1 VTPDGVDPDGRGARS
16 AKIFEMHRSQSAFVG
31 FVVAAGL
38 LIGCGGDG
46 DSDEAGSVPETVA
59 STVSPV
65 ETADT
70 TETTTEATEPRVT
83 TEGALAAG
91 DSDAPSTDAPATDA
105 GECLV
110 GDWVVTEEQM
120 DAFYAGL
127 MGTLEAPL
135 TIDTVGSAP
144 LSFAA
149 DGTYEWAPGFTLTVE
164 VAGASGTGE
173 VGGTITG
180 NWTATDGVVTTS
192 SDLNALV
199 VSITVNG
206 VVFDGADLANGLLN
220 STPING
226 VTYSCDGPAPVL
238 DFKTADP
245 SVTVPVTLTPA

>member
-1 VTPDGVDPDGRGARS
+1 MSPDGCGAAS
-16 AKIFEMHRSQSAFVG
+16 AKIYRMPSSHRAFVG
-31 FVVAAGL
+31 IVIAVGL
-38 LIGCGGDG
+38 LVGCGGDS
-46 DSDEAGSVPETVA
+46 DSDEAGSVPDTVA

-65 ETADT
+65 DT
-70 TETTTEATEPRVT
+70 TETTTAATEPPVS
-83 TEGALAAG
+83 TEPPAGVAVG
-91 DSDAPSTDAPATDA
+91 DSDAPTSTAPEPDA
-105 GECLV
+105 GDCLV

-120 DAFYAGL
+120 DAFYSGL
-127 MGTLEAPL
+127 MSTLEAPL

-164 VAGASGTGE
+164 VAGASGSGE
-173 VGGTITG
+173 VGGAITG
-180 NWTATDGVVTTS
+180 NWTATEGVVTTA

>member
-1 VTPDGVDPDGRGARS
+1 
-16 AKIFEMHRSQSAFVG
+16 
-31 FVVAAGL
+31 VVAAGL
-38 LIGCGGDG
+38 LVGCGG
-46 DSDEAGSVPETVA
+46 DSDEAGSVPETVE

-65 ETADT
+65 EATET
-70 TETTTEATEPRVT
+70 TETMTAETEPPAATEPPT
-83 TEGALAAG
+83 DGAIEESVAPTSSAPEPDAG
-91 DSDAPSTDAPATDA
+91 D
-105 GECLV
+105 CLV

-120 DAFYAGL
+120 DGFYSGL
-127 MGTLEAPL
+127 MSTLEAPL

-144 LSFAA
+144 LTFAA

-164 VAGASGTGE
+164 VAGATGSGE
-173 VGGTITG
+173 VSGTITG
-180 NWTATDGVVTTS
+180 NWTATEGVVTTS

-226 VTYSCDGPAPVL
+226 VTYSCDGPTPVL

>member
-1 VTPDGVDPDGRGARS
+1 MRP
-16 AKIFEMHRSQSAFVG
+16 SQSAFVG
-31 FVVAAGL
+31 IVVAAGL
-38 LIGCGGDG
+38 LAGCGGD
-46 DSDEAGSVPETVA
+46 SDGGEAGSVPETVA

-65 ETADT
+65 ETTETTVT
-70 TETTTEATEPRVT
+70 TETTTEATEPPASTDPPVV
-83 TEGALAAG
+83 GGVAG
-91 DSDAPSTDAPATDA
+91 SDASTSDAPAPDA

-120 DAFYAGL
+120 DAFYSGL
-127 MGTLEAPL
+127 MSTLEAPL

-173 VGGTITG
+173 VGGAITG
-180 NWTATDGVVTTS
+180 NWTATEGVVTTS

-238 DFKTADP
+238 DFTTADP

>member
-1 VTPDGVDPDGRGARS
+1 MRS
-16 AKIFEMHRSQSAFVG
+16 SRTAFVG
-31 FVVAAGL
+31 IVVAAGL
-38 LIGCGGDG
+38 LVGCGGD
-46 DSDEAGSVPETVA
+46 SDESGSVPETVA
-59 STVSPV
+59 STILTILPT
-65 ETADT
+65 ETTET
-70 TETTTEATEPRVT
+70 TETTTEATEPPAD
-83 TEGALAAG
+83 TEPPTDSAVD
-91 DSDAPSTDAPATDA
+91 DSDAPTSTAPEPDA

-120 DAFYAGL
+120 DGFYSGL
-127 MGTLEAPL
+127 MSTLEAPL
-135 TIDTVGSAP
+135 TIDTAGSAP

-149 DGTYEWAPGFTLTVE
+149 DGTYEWAPGLTLTVE
-164 VAGASGTGE
+164 VAGASGTGG

-180 NWTATDGVVTTS
+180 NWTATEGVVTTS

-226 VTYSCDGPAPVL
+226 VTYSCEGPTPVL

>member
-1 VTPDGVDPDGRGARS
+1 MRPSP
-16 AKIFEMHRSQSAFVG
+16 SAFVG
-31 FVVAAGL
+31 VLVAAGL
-38 LIGCGGDG
+38 LLGCGGDG
-46 DSDEAGSVPETVA
+46 DGSATTSDTLA
-59 STVSPV
+59 STGSSV
-65 ETADT
+65 ETTET
-70 TETTTEATEPRVT
+70 TETTTETTTAATAAPVATEPPT
-83 TEGALAAG
+83 
-91 DSDAPSTDAPATDA
+91 DDAVEESGLPASTAPEPDA

-120 DAFYAGL
+120 DAFYSGL

-135 TIDTVGSAP
+135 TMDTVGSAP

-180 NWTATDGVVTTS
+180 NWTASEGIVTTS

-199 VSITVNG
+199 VSISVNG

-226 VTYSCDGPAPVL
+226 VTYSCDGSTPVL

>member
-1 VTPDGVDPDGRGARS
+1 VNPDGCGAGS
-16 AKIFEMHRSQSAFVG
+16 AKISAMPPSHAAFVG
-31 FVVAAGL
+31 IVVAAGL
-38 LIGCGGDG
+38 LAGCGGDS

-59 STVSPV
+59 STVSV
-65 ETADT
+65 ETTDT
-70 TETTTEATEPRVT
+70 TETTTAGIEPT
-83 TEGALAAG
+83 ASMEPSTDGAAG
-91 DSDAPSTDAPATDA
+91 DSAAPTSTAPEPDA

-120 DAFYAGL
+120 DAYYSG
-127 MGTLEAPL
+127 MMSTLEAPL
-135 TIDTVGSAP
+135 TIDTAGSAP

-149 DGTYEWAPGFTLTVE
+149 DGTYEWAPEFTLTVE

-180 NWTATDGVVTTS
+180 NWTATEGVVTTS

-226 VTYSCDGPAPVL
+226 VTYSCDGPTPVL